1 MLVDRWF
8 RTAHD
13 AHLNP
18 RVGRPGK
25 ASSPHRWWS
34 SLQSFPPLLE
44 SVGPRVQCN
53 MFVDGKRMHTWKQVD
68 HPISVSSRYSNK
80 FKNTLEDP
88 TGLCIYIYVCVCAH
102 LKNNIN
108 INTYIMYFYIYLY
121 QNLIITSSGNSFRSS
136 WAAHPS
142 CPLHSPLDSWII
154 QFLPSVIA
162 SSDPLVI
169 NVAIGNPPLNSW
181 ENHLSFS
188 NRRIFPSCLITKG
201 YWRSFF
207 ERDSK
212 SRFTPKI

>member
-88 TGLCIYIYVCVCAH
+88 TGLCIYICVCVCAFKKTISISIH
-102 LKNNIN
+102 ISC
-108 INTYIMYFYIYLY
+108 IFTYIYIKIWLSHR
-121 QNLIITSSGNSFRSS
+121 QETHFVAPELPIPHAPSIHHWIAESSNSCHQSLP
-136 WAAHPS
+136 HPT
-142 CPLHSPLDSWII
+142 LW
-154 QFLPSVIA
+154 
-162 SSDPLVI
+162 
-169 NVAIGNPPLNSW
+169 
-181 ENHLSFS
+181 
-188 NRRIFPSCLITKG
+188 
-201 YWRSFF
+201 
-207 ERDSK
+207 
-212 SRFTPKI
+212 